1 MTKVMHNDFTVANVS
16 SWCYWVAM
24 DAPFGS
30 NGNRWLLIYLN
41 LAGESVFD
49 GEGTCAASSNLW
61 ALGNF
66 SLFVRP
72 GFKRVDLATKES
84 KNFFGSAYISPD
96 GRRLVAVYTNMS
108 NKPVRLATTAPGWEN
123 ASVTTYTTSA
133 SKNLAGAPVAA
144 GSQVALDPQ
153 SVTTVVYDL

>member
-1 MTKVMHNDFTVANVS
+1 M
-16 SWCYWVAM
+16 
-24 DAPFGS
+24 
-30 NGNRWLLIYLN
+30 LIYLN
-41 LAGESVFD
+41 LAGDSVFD
-49 GEGTCAASSNLW
+49 GEGTYAASSNLW

-96 GRRLVAVYTNMS
+96 GRRLVAVYTNMG
-108 NKPVRLATTAPGWEN
+108 NKPVRLAVSADGW
-123 ASVTTYTTSA
+123 ADALVSVFTTSA
-133 SKNLAGAPVAA
+133 SKNLAGVALEKGA
-144 GSQVALDPQ
+144 QVVLDPQ